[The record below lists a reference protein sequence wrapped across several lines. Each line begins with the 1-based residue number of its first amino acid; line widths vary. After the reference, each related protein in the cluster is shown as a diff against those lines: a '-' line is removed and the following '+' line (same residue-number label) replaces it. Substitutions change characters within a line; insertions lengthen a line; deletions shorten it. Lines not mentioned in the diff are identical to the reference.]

1 MAKDAAIR
9 LLLVRTGPTCWDGG
23 GRLQGSCDLPLSE
36 TGRAEVSA
44 FVRSLGR
51 LTLAQVACAPDEASV
66 ETAKLLAAA
75 GRRIPSKVLALPE
88 LADPH
93 VGLWEGMRQ
102 ADLEER
108 YPRAWGQ
115 FTEDV
120 LSVTPPEGE
129 TIDALQSRLLPGV
142 GRVLSKAKA
151 GSRIC
156 LVLRPFALGVLR
168 CRLKGVPLTEAWKLS
183 GPAAAPEWY
192 EVEKNDPRLRPAE
205 PAPAA
210 SAA

>member
-9 LLLVRTGPTCWDGG
+9 LLLVRSGPTCWDGG
-23 GRLQGSCDLPLSE
+23 GRLQGACDLPLSD
-36 TGRAEVSA
+36 TGKCDIEA
-44 FVRSLGR
+44 FVRGLGKVSLASV
-51 LTLAQVACAPDEASV
+51 LCAPDEASV
-66 ETAKLLAAA
+66 ETAKMIAAA
-75 GRRIPSKVLALPE
+75 GRRIPGKVLALSE

-102 ADLEER
+102 EDLEDR

-129 TIDALQSRLLPGV
+129 TVDSFQSRLLPAI
-142 GRVLSKAKA
+142 GRSVAKARA

-156 LVLRPFALGVLR
+156 IVLRPLALGLLR
-168 CRLKGVPLTEAWKLS
+168 CRLKGVSIAEAWKLS
-183 GPAAAPEWY
+183 DASSAPEWY
-192 EVEKNDPRLRPAE
+192 EIEKNDPRLRPAE

-210 SAA
+210 TAA

>member
-9 LLLVRTGPTCWDGG
+9 LLLVRSGPTCWDGG
-23 GRLQGSCDLPLSE
+23 GRLQGACDLPLSDSGRSEVE
-36 TGRAEVSA
+36 TLVRALGKVSLSN
-44 FVRSLGR
+44 V
-51 LTLAQVACAPDEASV
+51 VCAPDEASV
-66 ETAKLLAAA
+66 ETAKLVAAA
-75 GRRIPSKVLALPE
+75 GRRIPGKVLALPE

-102 ADLEER
+102 EDLEDR

-115 FTEDV
+115 FTEDT

-129 TIDALQSRLLPGV
+129 TIESLQARLLPALN
-142 GRVLSKAKA
+142 RVLSKSRN
-151 GSRIC
+151 GSRVSVI
-156 LVLRPFALGVLR
+156 LRPIALGVLR
-168 CRLKGVPLTEAWKLS
+168 CRLKGVSMAEAWKHS
-183 GPAAAPEWY
+183 GPTTTPEWY
-192 EVEKNDPRLRPAE
+192 EIERNDPRLRPVE

>member
-9 LLLVRTGPTCWDGG
+9 LLLIRTGPTCWDGG
-23 GRLQGSCDLPLSE
+23 GRLQGACDLPLSDC
-36 TGRAEVSA
+36 GRAEIETLI
-44 FVRSLGR
+44 RSLGQV
-51 LTLAQVACAPDEASV
+51 TLANVICAPDEASV
-66 ETAKLLAAA
+66 ETAKLVASA
-75 GRRIPSKVLALPE
+75 GRRLAARIHAMPE
-88 LADPH
+88 LAEPH

-102 ADLEER
+102 EDLEDR

-129 TIDALQSRLLPGV
+129 TIDSLQARLLPAV
-142 GRVLSKAKA
+142 ARAVSKARA

-156 LVLRPFALGVLR
+156 IVLRPFALGVLR
-168 CRLKGVPLTEAWKLS
+168 CRLKGVSLNEAWKLS
-183 GPAAAPEWY
+183 GPTMTPEWY
-192 EVEKNDPRLRPAE
+192 EIDKNDPRLRPAE

>member
-9 LLLVRTGPTCWDGG
+9 LLLIRTGPTCWDGG
-23 GRLQGSCDLPLSE
+23 GRLQGSCDLPLSDG
-36 TGRAEVSA
+36 GRAEVETL
-44 FVRSLGR
+44 VRSLGR
-51 LTLAQVACAPDEASV
+51 VSLANVVCAPDEASV
-66 ETAKLLAAA
+66 DTAKLVAGA
-75 GRRIPSKVLALPE
+75 GRRIPCKVLALPE

-129 TIDALQSRLLPGV
+129 TIESLQARLMPALARAT
-142 GRVLSKAKA
+142 AKPRA
-151 GSRIC
+151 GARIC
-156 LVLRPFALGVLR
+156 IVLRPLAMGILR
-168 CRLKGVPLTEAWKLS
+168 CRLKGVSLTDAWKLS
-183 GPAAAPEWY
+183 GPVTPPEWY
-192 EVEKNDPRLRPAE
+192 EIEKNDPRLRPLEA
-205 PAPAA
+205 APAA